1 MHCLGSMAE
10 TMDGIPMTSA
20 CAIPQLDEAGFE
32 EKVLASPL
40 PVFVHFAETDCG
52 ECEMARRLFGDVPG
66 RLTGRTECYCV
77 HAPTSPLL
85 IARYRIAQLPT
96 ILLFRNGR
104 VSRRLVGHPLPGQ
117 LETIL
122 RAEIGPAP
130 ASA

>member
-1 MHCLGSMAE
+1 
-10 TMDGIPMTSA
+10 MDGVPMTSP
-20 CAIPQLDEAGFE
+20 CAIPRLNDAGFE

-40 PVFVHFAETDCG
+40 PVFVVFAEADCR
-52 ECEMARRLFGDVPG
+52 ECDMAQRFLGDVPG
-66 RLTGRTECYCV
+66 QLTGRAECYFM
-77 HAPTSPLL
+77 HAPASPLL

-122 RAEIGPAP
+122 RAEIPPPAQQC
-130 ASA
+130 

>member
-1 MHCLGSMAE
+1 
-10 TMDGIPMTSA
+10 MTSA
-20 CAIPQLDEAGFE
+20 CAIPGLDDAGFE
-32 EKVLASPL
+32 EKVLGSSL
-40 PVFVHFAETDCG
+40 PIFVHFTEADCR
-52 ECEMARRLFGDVPG
+52 ECDMARRFFGDVPG
-66 RLTGRTECYCV
+66 QLTGRAECYCIHV
-77 HAPTSPLL
+77 PTNALL

-130 ASA
+130 AGS

>member
-1 MHCLGSMAE
+1 MAE

-20 CAIPQLDEAGFE
+20 CAIPRLDDAGFE
-32 EKVLASPL
+32 EKVLASPR
-40 PVFVHFAETDCG
+40 PVFVHFAEVDCR
-52 ECEMARRLFGDVPG
+52 ECDMARRYFADVPG
-66 RLTGRTECYCV
+66 QLTGRAHCYCM

-96 ILLFRNGR
+96 MLLFRNGR

-122 RAEIGPAP
+122 RSEIAPP
-130 ASA
+130 AS

>member
-1 MHCLGSMAE
+1 MAE
-10 TMDGIPMTSA
+10 TMDRIPMTTA
-20 CAIPQLDEAGFE
+20 CAIPRLDEADFE

-40 PVFVHFAETDCG
+40 PVFVHFAEADCR
-52 ECEMARRLFGDVPG
+52 ECDVARRFIGDLLG
-66 RLTGRTECYCV
+66 RLTGRAECYCV
-77 HAPTSPLL
+77 HSPASPQL

-122 RAEIGPAP
+122 RAEIPP
-130 ASA
+130 PPPQT